1 MYGTVS
7 VLARRYTLRI
17 HLIGPDLDV
26 EVFGD
31 LHEGTPEGVTIR
43 EPHPY
48 RLATAQSVMI
58 LLDVCLQIDVE
69 LAECATIRAVALVD
83 LIEQSGFV
91 LNRAKTASGTDL
103 AKQLNLLLP
112 CPALIWA
119 HLVDTIATVPECHV
133 YEHCED
139 AVEVEAPTVP
149 QIPPILG
156 FQLSVL
162 LEHVLI
168 GQARVVGKPE
178 REQLPT
184 RCGIL
189 DKIPIRCAPCHGRVC
204 EVAACGWRTKQANA
218 RVSKAMQT
226 GNSMAGAQRG
236 GGPQSVY
243 CVDGSASCVEWRW
256 WTARA
261 SFSCCGRPLPSR

>member
-156 FQLSVL
+156 FQHSVL
-162 LEHVLI
+162 LEHVFI
-168 GQARVVGKPE
+168 GQPL
-178 REQLPT
+178 REG
-184 RCGIL
+184 RIVN
-189 DKIPIRCAPCHGRVC
+189 KIPNRCAPCHHGRVS
-204 EVAACGWRTKQANA
+204 EVRGSCMRVEHEAGQRTDQQSDAEGEQHRFLHWRPTRCHLCIAWETQIH
-218 RVSKAMQT
+218 VSWF
-226 GNSMAGAQRG
+226 
-236 GGPQSVY
+236 
-243 CVDGSASCVEWRW
+243 VER
-256 WTARA
+256 
-261 SFSCCGRPLPSR
+261 